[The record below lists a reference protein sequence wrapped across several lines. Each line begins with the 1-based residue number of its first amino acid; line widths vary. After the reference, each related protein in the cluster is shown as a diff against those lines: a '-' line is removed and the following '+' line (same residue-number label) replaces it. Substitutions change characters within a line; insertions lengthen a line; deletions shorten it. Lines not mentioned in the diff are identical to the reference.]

1 MSKPIKIMVTI
12 LISLTIIGIAT
23 IVILVYGDQGSVS
36 SEERTIDDM
45 VENSFMT
52 GEIRTDLAD
61 NNFLLIQFRIVTDNE
76 DAAEFLQKGE
86 HFQLNNVILKELTV
100 LKEENFRSG
109 LSEVEQQLKK
119 RLNQI
124 EGLKDHGKVTDIFTI
139 DKVLQ

>member
-1 MSKPIKIMVTI
+1 MITI

-61 NNFLLIQFRIVTDNE
+61 NNFLLIQFRIVTDHE
-76 DAAEFLQKGE
+76 DAGRILTKGRAFSIEQCHLKRTNRPEGREF
-86 HFQLNNVILKELTV
+86 
-100 LKEENFRSG
+100 
-109 LSEVEQQLKK
+109 
-119 RLNQI
+119 
-124 EGLKDHGKVTDIFTI
+124 
-139 DKVLQ
+139 

>member
-1 MSKPIKIMVTI
+1 MITI

-61 NNFLLIQFRIVTDNE
+61 NNFLLIQFRIVTDHE

-86 HFQLNNVILKELTV
+86 HFQLTKVIFKELTG
-100 LKEENFRSG
+100 LKEEQFRSG
-109 LSEVEQQLKK
+109 LSEVEQQLKNH
-119 RLNQI
+119 LNQI
-124 EGLKDHGKVTDIFTI
+124 DGLQKHGKVTDIFTI

>member
-1 MSKPIKIMVTI
+1 MITI

-61 NNFLLIQFRIVTDNE
+61 NNFLLIQFRIVTDHE
-76 DAAEFLQKGE
+76 YAAEFLQKGE

-109 LSEVEQQLKK
+109 LSEVEQQLKNH
-119 RLNQI
+119 LNQI
-124 EGLKDHGKVTDIFTI
+124 DGLQKHGKVTDIFTI

>member
-1 MSKPIKIMVTI
+1 MSKPIKVMITI

-61 NNFLLIQFRIVTDNE
+61 NNFLLIQFRIVTDHE
-76 DAAEFLQKGE
+76 DEAEFLQKGE
-86 HFQLNNVILKELTV
+86 HFQLNNVILK
-100 LKEENFRSG
+100 
-109 LSEVEQQLKK
+109 
-119 RLNQI
+119 
-124 EGLKDHGKVTDIFTI
+124 
-139 DKVLQ
+139 